1 MDKLTIVTKLND
13 MMEDLWQGIDQY
25 PKREKF
31 ALGQDT
37 KNAFLELDKLVIEAV
52 KKYYKKTTLQQA
64 DVALFVLK
72 QFIRLGYK
80 RRYLSVKR
88 YERLSRN
95 ITEIGCMIGGWI
107 KYTNANR

>member
-1 MDKLTIVTKLND
+1 MDKLTILTKIND
-13 MMEDLWQGIDQY
+13 MMDDLWQGIEQY
-25 PKREKF
+25 PRREKF

-37 KNAFLELDKLVIEAV
+37 KNAFLELDKLIVTAA

-72 QFIRLGYK
+72 QFVRMGYK
-80 RRYLSVKR
+80 REYISTKR

-95 ITEIGCMIGGWI
+95 ISEIGCMLGGWI
-107 KYTNANR
+107 KSLNEK

>member
-1 MDKLTIVTKLND
+1 MDKLTIITKIND
-13 MMEDLWQGIDQY
+13 MMDDLWQGIDQY
-25 PKREKF
+25 PRREKF

-37 KNAFLELDKLVIEAV
+37 KNAFLELDKLIVSAV

-72 QFIRLGYK
+72 QFIRIGYK
-80 RRYLSVKR
+80 RGYLSTKR

-95 ITEIGCMIGGWI
+95 VAEIGCMIGGWI
-107 KYTNANR
+107 KSQNAK